1 MHRWLAAA
9 AAKSGLEREKGVWKH
24 SRQKEGKRNEIMEG
38 GGSRE
43 EEEERGRAPP
53 LPARSYAEWPFDCK
67 MNSHSWR
74 SLSRYNAIIF

>member
-1 MHRWLAAA
+1 
-9 AAKSGLEREKGVWKH
+9 
-24 SRQKEGKRNEIMEG
+24 MEG

-43 EEEERGRAPP
+43 EEEERGRSPP
-53 LPARSYAEWPFDCK
+53 LPARSDAEWPFDCK